1 VLKETESGHTAC
13 KEEFLANY
21 PEQNVLE
28 KSLAAHKH
36 RIVNRFVTTGSVEK
50 GKSSGRPKV
59 IADVVE
65 NLRHHLEER
74 PRTSLT
80 RLSFQTG
87 APRSTCHKIVKREF
101 AFTSTRSNNCTK
113 APP

>member
-1 VLKETESGHTAC
+1 MHIQVQAC

-28 KSLAAHKH
+28 KSLAAHTH
-36 RIVNRFVTTGSVEK
+36 RIVNRFVTTGSIEK
-50 GKSSGRPKV
+50 EKSSGRPKV
-59 IADVVE
+59 IEDVVE
-65 NLRHHLEER
+65 NIRDHLDLEEH

-80 RLSFQTG
+80 RLFLQTG
-87 APRSTCHKIVKREF
+87 VSRSTCHKIVKKN
-101 AFTSTRSNNCTK
+101 FTSTSVRSNNCTR